1 MISVV
6 FSTRAD
12 NQPHI
17 EHIKKTSGLG
27 KNIEVIQYINNGEF
41 GLTELYNRA
50 LKETTNNIVVFC
62 HDDII
67 FDTKTWGS
75 KLLRVMK
82 KNPEFGIVGIAGS
95 REVPVS
101 GQWWENPSHMYGQ
114 VYHKHEGK
122 RWLSKYSD
130 KKIGFIDNT
139 VIVDGLFFV
148 VDKEKIK
155 CEFDEK
161 VEGFHFYE
169 IDFCFRNYLEG
180 VKIGVTSDIDVTHLS
195 IGQTNEK
202 WEENRKIFAEKY
214 KDNLPA
220 KVKKEFG
227 KQNKL
232 KVLIGCLAFN
242 DYTGSELHVYELAK
256 ELSKQNCEVHIVSQ
270 LGIKMVKRIEKFGVR
285 CFTLRN
291 PPGFKMGDGKWGLN
305 TPEGVV
311 PSEEEK
317 LYKVSDVKYDILH
330 INHKP
335 IGEHLLK
342 LYPNIPAIN
351 TVHSEVIPKLEEPV
365 LNEKVGKYI
374 AIRESIKDF
383 IKTDWGIDDEKIKV
397 IYNPI
402 DDSRF
407 KIYDNIKTKPSILF
421 VGSIDYLRKNTIYDL
436 VKYCEG
442 NEKELW
448 LVGKNKS
455 DYLEDLIKNKHVKY
469 HESLWDVE
477 KYVRECEQTASIL
490 MGRTTIEGWL
500 CGKSGWIYN
509 IDEEG
514 TIIDKKLHTI
524 PTDIEKYKSSNIT
537 NQIKKEYESLI

>member
-6 FSTRAD
+6 FSTRVD

-139 VIVDGLFFV
+139 VIVDGLFFM

-180 VKIGVTSDIDVTHLS
+180 V
-195 IGQTNEK
+195 
-202 WEENRKIFAEKY
+202 
-214 KDNLPA
+214 
-220 KVKKEFG
+220 
-227 KQNKL
+227 
-232 KVLIGCLAFN
+232 
-242 DYTGSELHVYELAK
+242 
-256 ELSKQNCEVHIVSQ
+256 
-270 LGIKMVKRIEKFGVR
+270 
-285 CFTLRN
+285 
-291 PPGFKMGDGKWGLN
+291 
-305 TPEGVV
+305 
-311 PSEEEK
+311 
-317 LYKVSDVKYDILH
+317 
-330 INHKP
+330 
-335 IGEHLLK
+335 
-342 LYPNIPAIN
+342 
-351 TVHSEVIPKLEEPV
+351 
-365 LNEKVGKYI
+365 
-374 AIRESIKDF
+374 
-383 IKTDWGIDDEKIKV
+383 
-397 IYNPI
+397 
-402 DDSRF
+402 
-407 KIYDNIKTKPSILF
+407 
-421 VGSIDYLRKNTIYDL
+421 
-436 VKYCEG
+436 
-442 NEKELW
+442 
-448 LVGKNKS
+448 
-455 DYLEDLIKNKHVKY
+455 
-469 HESLWDVE
+469 
-477 KYVRECEQTASIL
+477 
-490 MGRTTIEGWL
+490 
-500 CGKSGWIYN
+500 
-509 IDEEG
+509 
-514 TIIDKKLHTI
+514 
-524 PTDIEKYKSSNIT
+524 
-537 NQIKKEYESLI
+537 